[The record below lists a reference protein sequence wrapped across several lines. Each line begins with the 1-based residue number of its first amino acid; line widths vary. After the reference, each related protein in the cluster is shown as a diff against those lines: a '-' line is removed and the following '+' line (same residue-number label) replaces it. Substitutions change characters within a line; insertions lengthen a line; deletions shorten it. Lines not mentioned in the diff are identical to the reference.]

1 MLKSS
6 VYDLSNDI
14 EAVGARSDLA
24 ISVSFSDCS
33 YSNFAII
40 RSGLFFFD
48 NSIAEFKLPGRTKLI
63 TLSLTSKLESDI
75 GPIIF
80 S

>member
-1 MLKSS
+1 M
-6 VYDLSNDI
+6 YDLSNDI

-48 NSIAEFKLPGRTKLI
+48 NLIAEFKLPGKTKLI
-63 TLSLTSKLESDI
+63 TFYLTSKLESNM
-75 GPIIF
+75 GPMIF